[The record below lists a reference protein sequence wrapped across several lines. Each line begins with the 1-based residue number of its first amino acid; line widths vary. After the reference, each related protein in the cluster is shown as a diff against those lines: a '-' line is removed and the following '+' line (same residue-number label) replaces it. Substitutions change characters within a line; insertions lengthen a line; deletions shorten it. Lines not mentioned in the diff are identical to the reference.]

1 MRIFILLLAALF
13 SLNATG
19 KADQLINESELK
31 SAFEVMAGRDFAA
44 KEAAL
49 KTILN
54 SGLESAQKIVA
65 GVLEGDVMLVTIFF

>member
-31 SAFEVMAGRDFAA
+31 SAFEVMEGRDFAA

-54 SGLESAQKIVA
+54 SG
-65 GVLEGDVMLVTIFF
+65 

>member
-1 MRIFILLLAALF
+1 MRIFIFLMAALF
-13 SLNATG
+13 SFNATV

-31 SAFEVMAGRDFAA
+31 SAFEVMAGRDFVA

-54 SGLESAQKIVA
+54 SGLENAKDRCWNIRRRC
-65 GVLEGDVMLVTIFF
+65 DVS